1 MVFLRPRVDLVR
13 LIVPMTQV
21 HRRKAL
27 IVEAD
32 IVVRRLVRVS
42 LLDAGFAVH
51 DVGDGDEGL
60 RCAHRERVD
69 VLIVGAAWSQQG
81 VLALCRAIR
90 ARGAN
95 SITPIM
101 LLGDSRTESLA
112 IQALDTGAYDFVI
125 APFHPR
131 ELQARV
137 SALLRRHRA
146 AHGRD
151 DVFVLAADLRFDAR
165 QRVVTGRDRTI
176 VLTPREADVLR
187 VLVACRNEIVSR
199 EQLRRD
205 VWGDAAQAPDRA
217 VDLLV
222 SRLRR
227 KIEADPRT
235 PRLIRTAWGIGYT
248 LIAE

>member
-1 MVFLRPRVDLVR
+1 MFLRPGIDVIR
-13 LIVPMTQV
+13 LIASMTQAY
-21 HRRKAL
+21 RRKAL
-27 IVEAD
+27 IIEPD
-32 IVVRRLVRVS
+32 IVARRLGRVS

-51 DVGDGDEGL
+51 DVGDDGEGL
-60 RCAHRERVD
+60 RCAHRERFD
-69 VLIVGAAWSQQG
+69 VVLVGAAWPQQG

-90 ARGAN
+90 DRGAN
-95 SITPIM
+95 STTPVM
-101 LLGDSRTESLA
+101 LLGDSHTESLA
-112 IQALDTGAYDFVI
+112 IQALDTVADDFVI

-137 SALLRRHRA
+137 SALLRRRRGV
-146 AHGRD
+146 HGRD
-151 DVFVLAADLRFDAR
+151 DVFALTAGLRFDAR
-165 QRVVTGRDRTI
+165 QRVVIGRDRTT

-187 VLVACRNEIVSR
+187 VLVTCRNEIVTR

-227 KIEADPRT
+227 KIETDPTT
-235 PRLIRTAWGIGYT
+235 PRLIRTAWGVGYT
-248 LIAE
+248 LIEE